1 MIQQQVILKAQP
13 FGKEHLLFNFI
24 KISSF
29 PIGLISDF
37 FEYFKIDK
45 IDEDIEKSL
54 KIIDKYSLVNIDKK
68 LIEILIIAED
78 RRNKLHYGVDPIAIL
93 RAIKVRIFK
102 KIYQGA
108 STIEQQ
114 FVRVVSN
121 RYERTFY
128 RKFREQLLAIA
139 VCKKREKEKI
149 ATAYLS
155 IAYYGYNLEGLDGI
169 NNICGENIEEIE
181 LMKAIEVISR
191 LKYPQPKNINN
202 TWIKKHI
209 NRNKYILTN
218 MKQD

>member
-1 MIQQQVILKAQP
+1 VILKVQQ
-13 FGKEHLLFNFI
+13 FGKEGLLSNFI
-24 KISSF
+24 KISSI
-29 PIGLISDF
+29 PIRLISHF

-45 IDEDIEKSL
+45 IDVDLEKSL

-68 LIEILIIAED
+68 LIEVLIIAED
-78 RRNKLHYGVDPIAIL
+78 RRNDLHYGVDPIAIL
-93 RAIKVRIFK
+93 RAIKVRIFR

-139 VCKKREKEKI
+139 VCKKRDKEKI
-149 ATAYLS
+149 AIAYLS
-155 IAYYGYNLEGLDGI
+155 IAYYGYNLEGLSGI
-169 NNICGENIEEIE
+169 SNICGKNIQQIDLNNAIE
-181 LMKAIEVISR
+181 LVSR

-209 NRNKYILTN
+209 NRNKYILGKI
-218 MKQD
+218 KQN